1 MAYLQTWTKAPNEVV
16 TVAFEFAD
24 KLPASLTLSSA
35 VISATEVPSEA
46 DFSSGGSA
54 VIGST
59 TGAVS
64 GTQVSVL
71 LKNGTAGRR
80 YRIDCLATLSDTV
93 TKVPARVL
101 LIVQAPTAR
110 NP

>member
-1 MAYLQTWTKAPNEVV
+1 MPYLETWTKAPNELI
-16 TVAFEFAD
+16 TVAFEFD
-24 KLPASLTLSSA
+24 GKLPDDLTLVSA
-35 VISATEVPSEA
+35 VVSATEVPSGV

-54 VIGST
+54 VIGNT
-59 TGAVS
+59 VGAVS

-80 YRIDCLATLSDTV
+80 YRIDVLATLSDTV
-93 TKVPARVL
+93 TKIPARVL